1 MSVLES
7 PSPVHQHGT
16 NRRTWEA
23 DQRRLDAVLPH
34 SPALLLPTAVF
45 SILTLL
51 WAIQEARKGQIS
63 FNLNT
68 K

>member
-1 MSVLES
+1 MTVLES
-7 PSPVHQHGT
+7 PSPGHQTGT

-23 DQRRLDAVLPH
+23 DQRRLDAVLSH

-51 WAIQEARKGQIS
+51 WAIQEAQKRQIS
-63 FNLNT
+63 FNLN
-68 K
+68 KK